1 VKTYVL
7 KVPRLIGFYKPD
19 YISCELRANSTEK
32 LNDISTTV
40 SKIGCATPRVGI
52 RNSIT
57 RFVSDCDY
65 D

>member
-1 VKTYVL
+1 MKTYVL
-7 KVPRLIGFYKPD
+7 SVPRLIGFYKAD
-19 YISCELRANSTEK
+19 YISRDVRAKSTEK

-40 SKIGCATPRVGI
+40 NTVNTPRVGI

-57 RFVSDCDY
+57 RFVPDSDY